1 MPAHHSRNG
10 SCRYI
15 RAAMTWLPSF
25 KKEGCYDSKIW
36 QNVNVTGPG
45 HCIGQ
50 NKKMVESNLNF
61 SQGKR
66 QKATFCLLYS
76 IQNPNC
82 RNAMQQK
89 LFMHDL
95 AYRTWISF
103 YCHAEHLQVR
113 CVRSFFQSQSLGD
126 KFFTSRITQILFF

>member
-1 MPAHHSRNG
+1 M
-10 SCRYI
+10 Y
-15 RAAMTWLPSF
+15 SF
-25 KKEGCYDSKIW
+25 
-36 QNVNVTGPG
+36 
-45 HCIGQ
+45 
-50 NKKMVESNLNF
+50 
-61 SQGKR
+61 
-66 QKATFCLLYS
+66 
-76 IQNPNC
+76 QNPNC

-126 KFFTSRITQILFF
+126 KFFKSRITQILFLFKSNVILTLFNLPLQGKIVFMKKNFLVSNCWSLYRLWKQNSKKEFKMRSSCPKVLSTNHKTVFEFGPVL